1 MTRRCEVCGSE
12 LSPNQKHFCS
22 QKCKAIA
29 QTKEW
34 QIIQELRKAGRIS
47 FIQLTII
54 VQQRYGK
61 RNIEEHLSNIMRL
74 LKQTTGV
81 EIKIW

>member
-1 MTRRCEVCGSE
+1 MTRRCEVCGSK
-12 LSPNQKHFCS
+12 LTSNQKHFCS

-54 VQQRYGK
+54 VQQRYRK
-61 RNIEEHLSNIMRL
+61 RNIDEHLSNIMRL
-74 LKQTTGV
+74 LKQTTSV
-81 EIKIW
+81 EIKI